1 MDGWR
6 ASYANH
12 HHRHETN
19 AGTAATMRA
28 VRIRGRR
35 VADILAACRF
45 VAPTRYVVCAALPLF
60 AQRYARYKNAL
71 PKAHRDVLDDADE
84 HTSER
89 QRRRVDRQGVGNSGG
104 PIRI

>member
-6 ASYANH
+6 ASHANH
-12 HHRHETN
+12 RQGHETT
-19 AGTAATMRA
+19 AGTAATTRA
-28 VRIRGRR
+28 ARIRGRL

-45 VAPTRYVVCAALPLF
+45 VASTRYVVCAALPLF

-71 PKAHRDVLDDADE
+71 PNAHADVLDGANERSTE
-84 HTSER
+84 HES
-89 QRRRVDRQGVGNSGG
+89 RRVHRQGVGNSGG